1 MSNKE
6 ESYNGWKNHATWN
19 VALWISDTEH
29 LYHAARDYAQRHP
42 TVTKGLYAGFIR
54 LMGLDG
60 GRTPDGIWWMSGKL
74 DLPALNAMMRE
85 LTE

>member
-1 MSNKE
+1 MKE
-6 ESYNGWKNHATWN
+6 QEYNGWRNYQTWN
-19 VALWISDTEH
+19 VALWIDNDEG
-29 LYHAARDYAQRHP
+29 LYHAARDYAARHP
-42 TVTKGLYAGFIR
+42 AVTKGLYAGFIR

-60 GRTPDGIWWMSGKL
+60 GRTPDGVWWFSAKL